1 MSSIY
6 LYGLV
11 GWVILVI
18 LALLNATIREEVYG
32 PFLTPLLAH
41 QISTFIMIIII
52 FLFTYIFLGILH
64 LQATIRQYL
73 LLGLLWLVL
82 TILFEFIF
90 GHYIMGHS
98 WDKLLADYN
107 LLQGRIWVLVPI
119 ATALMPWIVSK
130 IR

>member
-1 MSSIY
+1 M
-6 LYGLV
+6 
-11 GWVILVI
+11 ILVI
-18 LALLNATIREEVYG
+18 LALVNATIREKVYG
-32 PFLTPLLAH
+32 PFMTPLLSH

-64 LQATIRQYL
+64 LQATSRQYL
-73 LLGLLWLVL
+73 SLGMLWLVL

-90 GHYIMGHS
+90 GHYVMGHS

-107 LLQGRIWVLVPI
+107 LLQGRIWVLVLI

>member
-1 MSSIY
+1 MFSIY
-6 LYGLV
+6 LYGLG
-11 GWVILVI
+11 GWVILVV
-18 LALLNATIREEVYG
+18 LALVNATIREKVYG
-32 PFLTPLLAH
+32 PFMTPLHAH

-64 LQATIRQYL
+64 LQATSRQYL
-73 LLGLLWLVL
+73 LLGMLWLVL

-90 GHYIMGHS
+90 GHYVMGHS
-98 WDKLLADYN
+98 WGRLLADYN
-107 LLQGRIWVLVPI
+107 LLQGRIWVLVLI